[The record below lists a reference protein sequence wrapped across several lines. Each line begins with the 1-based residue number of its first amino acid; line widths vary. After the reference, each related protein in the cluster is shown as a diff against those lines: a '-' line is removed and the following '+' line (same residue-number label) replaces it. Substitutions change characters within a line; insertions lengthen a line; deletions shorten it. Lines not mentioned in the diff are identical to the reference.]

1 MLKIPLPHQSKDVWD
16 LKKGTL
22 GEPIVFKTQTLWW
35 RDSRQCA
42 DWGVRWMP
50 WVGARFPLGNEGC
63 VIPPAEVLFRR
74 ALCSSSFQGLPQ
86 LKSNTSSKVTPPSL
100 GSLPPITDE
109 QRLCRPSLLV
119 ETTSDTSWED
129 HPVFRTPPKAGWGFC
144 WDYITAQFP
153 PLFNPASFP
162 SPISTDPKGSP

>member
-1 MLKIPLPHQSKDVWD
+1 MFEIWKRELLESPKS
-16 LKKGTL
+16 
-22 GEPIVFKTQTLWW
+22 
-35 RDSRQCA
+35 SRHRLYDGGIAGSVLTEGC
-42 DWGVRWMP
+42 GGCRELVP
-50 WVGARFPLGNEGC
+50 RFPFGNEGC

-74 ALCSSSFQGLPQ
+74 ALCSSPFQGLPQ
-86 LKSNTSSKVTPPSL
+86 LKSNTSSKVTPPPL

-109 QRLCRPSLLV
+109 QRVCQPSLLV

-129 HPVFRTPPKAGWGFC
+129 HPIFRTPPKAGWGFC